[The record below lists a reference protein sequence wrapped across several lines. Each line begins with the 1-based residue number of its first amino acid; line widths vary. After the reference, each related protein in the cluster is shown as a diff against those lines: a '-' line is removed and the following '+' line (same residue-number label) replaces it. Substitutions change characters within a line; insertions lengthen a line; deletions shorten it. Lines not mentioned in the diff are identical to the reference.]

1 MESRRIVSLDRVA
14 DRERKHSGEE
24 ASEIRGARAPGRRID
39 LAFLGQLAFE
49 PSPIGASERR
59 VPGQQVARAFLGRLA
74 FGLGPIEALG
84 LGWLARGTEPG
95 LMVPTMPPFFLSGR
109 TIVPGWKKGQA

>member
-59 VPGQQVARAFLGRLA
+59 AAGCPSIPGPAGFWAWSHRGSWAGLA
-74 FGLGPIEALG
+74 G
-84 LGWLARGTEPG
+84 
-95 LMVPTMPPFFLSGR
+95 
-109 TIVPGWKKGQA
+109 